1 MKEFTLLGTTLR
13 YSTQRLNYYS
23 IHSVFLKLAKES
35 WKQFYTDYQKMGNLS
50 KAYEQLPTVIAAV
63 FRRIDSACEDHIK
76 RQDIYSVKAN
86 DIRNHCQSALHE
98 IRQVYQERIVA
109 PYQAIDERKKAEAA
123 QREFKKKVKAND
135 LWDNLGYSALNAVG
149 NLGSS
154 LNASLDANSVYK
166 NSDTLDRF
174 KNAILDYTILAEHTT
189 MRLIEENSNI
199 AYDEPNSSEVSKLQ
213 NITDNILNG
222 TVPSEKQDEMILD
235 VLQGNP
241 HAFELYDLLVK
252 KYGDADGTLEDMATC
267 FGYSDFVTY
276 KLNLLKEKFSKE
288 LSATYTEEQDI
299 LDLKKQIEAFAIHLK
314 VDPAEPL
321 APLKA
326 QWDSIDR
333 DLRTAGGKEYET
345 REEAQNV
352 RDDIALRNQQAARY
366 DLYKVNFQDP
376 AQANRFVEILRDL
389 PYKSTD
395 VPEGLPEFV
404 SSITRDAADR
414 CAVIESLAAPDNLP
428 GHLSAAW
435 ARFPIYNKIAGK
447 LKFGADGM
455 SFLQKYA
462 DRWSLEPDE
471 KLCICQDISRLL
483 SPGKVLV
490 ITNLRFCVIQNK
502 DVAQFSLDQIQA
514 IQGQDNGC
522 MVSLKN
528 QPAYQTPFL
537 VNLPAKEMELYVRL
551 LNYTVQGLQLTGIPR
566 EQIYVSIDSEEAL
579 SADPQPLV
587 EQSISVAS
595 HDAATAMPSPAPAA
609 TVNVI
614 TSDNNAKQNASS
626 ADKKKFAYAKA
637 LAACGG
643 TPEGILSA
651 YESAMAERAAASNA
665 YNEQL
670 TKNPQAKT
678 AHTLSMIFL
687 LGVVLGVILIFA
699 VSLPV
704 GVGVFIA
711 SVALFSFFDTRE
723 KKSMAASS
731 SAEAR
736 QAKLRQ
742 EQAEEALKTC
752 RAYLNAKKEAEESGI
767 TVDDVKELISTSFSE
782 EEVR

>member
-299 LDLKKQIEAFAIHLK
+299 LDLKKQIEASAFMLPQGNAVHK
-314 VDPAEPL
+314 
-321 APLKA
+321 
-326 QWDSIDR
+326 
-333 DLRTAGGKEYET
+333 T
-345 REEAQNV
+345 
-352 RDDIALRNQQAARY
+352 QAT
-366 DLYKVNFQDP
+366 
-376 AQANRFVEILRDL
+376 
-389 PYKSTD
+389 S
-395 VPEGLPEFV
+395 
-404 SSITRDAADR
+404 
-414 CAVIESLAAPDNLP
+414 
-428 GHLSAAW
+428 
-435 ARFPIYNKIAGK
+435 
-447 LKFGADGM
+447 
-455 SFLQKYA
+455 
-462 DRWSLEPDE
+462 
-471 KLCICQDISRLL
+471 
-483 SPGKVLV
+483 
-490 ITNLRFCVIQNK
+490 
-502 DVAQFSLDQIQA
+502 
-514 IQGQDNGC
+514 
-522 MVSLKN
+522 
-528 QPAYQTPFL
+528 
-537 VNLPAKEMELYVRL
+537 LPANWIFGKAIWQRRKRPTLRSLYRPLWMV
-551 LNYTVQGLQLTGIPR
+551 TPR
-566 EQIYVSIDSEEAL
+566 SANCCWKFWAL
-579 SADPQPLV
+579 CSAIIVPK
-587 EQSISVAS
+587 QSLCFVAP
-595 HDAATAMPSPAPAA
+595 ATA
-609 TVNVI
+609 
-614 TSDNNAKQNASS
+614 AKVCWRISCVG
-626 ADKKKFAYAKA
+626 FW
-637 LAACGG
+637 
-643 TPEGILSA
+643 
-651 YESAMAERAAASNA
+651 
-665 YNEQL
+665 
-670 TKNPQAKT
+670 
-678 AHTLSMIFL
+678 
-687 LGVVLGVILIFA
+687 
-699 VSLPV
+699 VSLPLRKSRICETSRCV
-704 GVGVFIA
+704 GRLAISKGKSYWSAQNARTSPSAWMPVPSSRPSRGN
-711 SVALFSFFDTRE
+711 LF
-723 KKSMAASS
+723 
-731 SAEAR
+731 
-736 QAKLRQ
+736 
-742 EQAEEALKTC
+742 
-752 RAYLNAKKEAEESGI
+752 
-767 TVDDVKELISTSFSE
+767 
-782 EEVR
+782 